1 MSHDE
6 DAPLTPEELLAY
18 MEPLRHQIRL
28 VALLARSNHRV
39 RNAALVQAHAAGW
52 RWDQL
57 SAVLGVSQAH
67 AVMIVREET
76 R

>member
-6 DAPLTPEELLAY
+6 DALTPEELLAY
-18 MEPLRHQIRL
+18 MEPLRHQMRL
-28 VALLARSNHRV
+28 VVLLARSNHRV
-39 RNAALVQAHAAGW
+39 RNAALVQARKAGW

-57 SAVLGVSQAH
+57 AAVLGVSREH
-67 AVMIVREET
+67 AGMIVREET